1 MQQILTTTN
10 TFMKTNYEDNSSAD
24 IIYQKQD
31 KNSIDKIT
39 SMVGDGTIHV
49 YKFQIYQ
56 QTKEF
61 N

>member
-10 TFMKTNYEDNSSAD
+10 TFMKTNYEDYSSAD

-39 SMVGDGTIHV
+39 SMVGDGTISL
-49 YKFQIYQ
+49 
-56 QTKEF
+56 
-61 N
+61 